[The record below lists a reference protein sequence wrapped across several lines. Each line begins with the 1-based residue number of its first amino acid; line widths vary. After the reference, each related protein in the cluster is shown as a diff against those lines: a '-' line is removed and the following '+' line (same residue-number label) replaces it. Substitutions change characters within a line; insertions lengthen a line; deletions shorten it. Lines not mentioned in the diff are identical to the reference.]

1 MVEAVRRCNEV
12 EVMTD
17 TAQQVTDAQPLVD
30 PKLLELLVCPLTK
43 KTLEYDRAAQ
53 ELISRAANLAFPIRN
68 GVPLLI
74 AEAAR
79 SLDDPPAK

>member
-1 MVEAVRRCNEV
+1 MAEP
-12 EVMTD
+12 
-17 TAQQVTDAQPLVD
+17 VTPTIDAQPLVD

-43 KTLEYDRAAQ
+43 RTLEYDRAAQ

-74 AEAAR
+74 VEAAR
-79 SLDDPPAK
+79 SLDDPPTK

>member
-1 MVEAVRRCNEV
+1 
-12 EVMTD
+12 MTD